1 MPRLFSR
8 ADNVAK
14 SRQAHATLTE
24 KDCAVQLRA
33 TKPAPALT
41 L

>member
-8 ADNVAK
+8 VDNVAK
-14 SRQAHATLTE
+14 FRQAHATLTE
-24 KDCAVQLRA
+24 KDGAVQLRA

>member
-14 SRQAHATLTE
+14 SRQPQATLTE
-24 KDCAVQLRA
+24 KDCAVQLRV
-33 TKPAPALT
+33 
-41 L
+41 